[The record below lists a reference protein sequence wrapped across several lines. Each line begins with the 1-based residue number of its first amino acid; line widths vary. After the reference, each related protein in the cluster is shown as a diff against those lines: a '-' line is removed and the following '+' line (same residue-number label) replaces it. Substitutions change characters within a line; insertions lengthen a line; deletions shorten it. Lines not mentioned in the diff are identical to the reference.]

1 MTSALINI
9 KNLENASGVLRAL
22 SHPFRIKLLSFIDK
36 QKEINV
42 NKIYGTLKLE
52 QSITSQN
59 LKILRDAGL
68 VKTERKGKFI
78 IYSVNYEKV
87 RKSMEAINGFLEKKS
102 V

>member
-1 MTSALINI
+1 MESSLVDVKKLAA
-9 KNLENASGVLRAL
+9 ASDVLRAL
-22 SHPFRIKLLSFIDK
+22 SHPFRIKLLAFIDK

-78 IYSVNYEKV
+78 IYSLEYDNIKNYID
-87 RKSMEAINGFLEKKS
+87 SINRFLEIK
-102 V
+102 